1 MKDYVART
9 NPWPYPFT
17 IKDAQGTMLYTKEN
31 GAMFDMACGIAV
43 NNLGHNFE
51 KIKEVSKKT
60 IDKYAHTMV
69 YGEFYIEEQLVYA
82 EALAERFSKKSM
94 ANGTGDENRVWF
106 TTSGTEANEL
116 AIKLATLATGRKGFI
131 ALKGGFH
138 GRSLGSLSITYKPL
152 YREPFAHM
160 LSDGQTE
167 FIEPGEE
174 IPESF
179 KGRAAFFMEL
189 VQGEA
194 GVIPIDPKWAKY
206 VSDWCHENGVLLVID
221 EVQTGMGRTGYQFA
235 LDYYKDVFP
244 DIVTLGKAAGAGYPL
259 GAVVSS
265 VETFDSITIKNPF
278 THLSTFGGNPIG
290 CAAGK
295 VMFDVTGTDALLSN
309 VHDGYVAAYNVFK
322 NCEYAEIRG
331 MGLMLG
337 LVLKDGVDIDRV
349 VENIWS
355 NRVFCGRVLYA
366 NNTIRLY
373 PPLNSDFYELYNAFE
388 RVLDAVKSSV
398 KG

>member
-17 IKDAQGTMLYTKEN
+17 IKDARGSILHTKEN
-31 GAMFDMACGIAV
+31 GDMFDMACGIAV
-43 NNLGHNFE
+43 NNLGHNYQP
-51 KIKEVSKKT
+51 IKDAAIKT

-69 YGEFYIEEQLVYA
+69 YGEFYIEEQLTYA
-82 EALAERFSKKSM
+82 ESLAKRFSKKVM
-94 ANGTGDENRVWF
+94 PNGTGEENRVWF

-116 AIKLATLATGRKGFI
+116 AIKLATLTTGRKGFI

-138 GRSLGSLSITYKPL
+138 GRSLGSLSITYKPQ

-174 IPESF
+174 IPESW

-189 VQGEA
+189 IQGEA
-194 GVIPIDPKWAKY
+194 GVIPVDPEWAKY

-221 EVQTGMGRTGYQFA
+221 EVQTGMGRTGRQFA
-235 LDYYKDVFP
+235 LDTYKDVHP

-265 VETFDSITIKNPF
+265 VELFDNITTKNPF

-290 CAAGK
+290 CATGK
-295 VMFDVTGTDALLSN
+295 VMFDTTSTEDFLGN
-309 VHDGYVAAYNVFK
+309 VRDGYVAAYNVFK
-322 NCEYAEIRG
+322 DSKYSSIRG

-337 LVLKDGVDIDRV
+337 LVLEDGIDIDKV
-349 VENIWS
+349 VQNIWD
-355 NRVFCGRVLYA
+355 NKVFCGRVLYA

-373 PPLNSDFYELYNAFE
+373 PPLNSSFYELYNAFE
-388 RVLDAVKSSV
+388 RVHDAVKKSTKS
-398 KG
+398 

>member
-17 IKDAQGTMLYTKEN
+17 IEKAEGEFLSTKEN
-31 GAMFDMACGIAV
+31 GPMFDMACGIAV
-43 NNLGHNFE
+43 NNLGHNYAP
-51 KIKEVSKKT
+51 IKNAAKKT
-60 IDKYAHTMV
+60 MGKYAHTMV
-69 YGEFYIEEQLVYA
+69 YGEFYIEEQLSYA
-82 EALAERFSKKSM
+82 ELLAERFSKDNM
-94 ANGTGDENRVWF
+94 INGTGKENRVWF

-152 YREPFAHM
+152 YREPFSHM

-167 FIEPGEE
+167 FIEPGQE
-174 IPESF
+174 IPEEF
-179 KGRAAFFMEL
+179 GNRAALFMEL

-194 GVIPIDPKWAKY
+194 GVIPINPEWAKY
-206 VSDWCHENGVLLVID
+206 VSDWCHEHGVLLVID
-221 EVQTGMGRTGYQFA
+221 EVQTGMGRTGKQFA
-235 LDYYKDVFP
+235 LDHYKDVFP

-265 VETFDSITIKNPF
+265 LEMFNKITIENPF

-290 CAAGK
+290 CASGK
-295 VMFDVTGTDALLSN
+295 VMFETTAKEDLLSN
-309 VHDGYVAAYNVFK
+309 VRDGYVAASGIFQ
-322 NCEYAEIRG
+322 NCEQAKIRG

-337 LVLKDGVDIDRV
+337 LVLEEGIDIDKV
-349 VENIWS
+349 VQNIWD
-355 NRVFCGRVLYA
+355 NKVFCGRVLYA
-366 NNTIRLY
+366 SNTIRLY
-373 PPLNSDFYELYNAFE
+373 PPLNSAFYSLYDAFE
-388 RVLDAVKSSV
+388 RVLDAVQKSV

>member
-1 MKDYVART
+1 MKDYIART

-17 IKDAQGTMLYTKEN
+17 IKDAQGPILYTKEN
-31 GAMFDMACGIAV
+31 GPMFDMACGIAV
-43 NNLGHNFE
+43 NNLGHNHPR
-51 KIKEVSKKT
+51 IKKAAINTV
-60 IDKYAHTMV
+60 DKYAHTMV
-69 YGEFYIEEQLVYA
+69 YGEFYIEEQLTYA
-82 EALAERFSKKSM
+82 QMLAERFSKKVM
-94 ANGTGDENRVWF
+94 PNGTGDENRVWF

-167 FIEPGEE
+167 FIEPGQE
-174 IPESF
+174 IPEEY
-179 KGRAAFFMEL
+179 GNRAALFMEL

-194 GVIPIDPKWAKY
+194 GVIQVDPTWAKY
-206 VSDWCHENGVLLVID
+206 VSDWCHEHGVLLVID
-221 EVQTGMGRTGYQFA
+221 EVQTGFGRTGYQFA
-235 LDYYKDVFP
+235 LDYYKEVFP

-265 VETFDSITIKNPF
+265 VEVFENITTKNPF

-290 CAAGK
+290 CATGK
-295 VMFDVTGTDALLSN
+295 VMFEVTSTQELLGN
-309 VHDGYVAAYNVFK
+309 VRDGYVAAWDVF
-322 NCEYAEIRG
+322 NHCEYAKIRG

-337 LVLKDGVDIDRV
+337 LELKEGVDIDKV
-349 VENIWS
+349 VDNIWE
-355 NRVFCGRVLYA
+355 NKVFCGRVLYA

-373 PPLNSDFYELYNAFE
+373 PPLNSGFYELHDAFG
-388 RVLDAVKSSV
+388 RVLDAVQKSV

>member
-1 MKDYVART
+1 MKDYLART

-17 IKDAQGTMLYTKEN
+17 IKDAQGPNLYTKEN
-31 GAMFDMACGIAV
+31 GIMFDMACGIAV
-43 NNLGHNFE
+43 NNLGHNHP
-51 KIKEVSKKT
+51 KIKAAAINTV
-60 IDKYAHTMV
+60 DKYAHTMV
-69 YGEFYIEEQLVYA
+69 YGEFYIEEQIDYA
-82 EALAERFSKKSM
+82 EALAERFSKKNM
-94 ANGTGDENRVWF
+94 PNGTGEENRVWF

-174 IPESF
+174 IPEEF
-179 KGRAAFFMEL
+179 GQRAAFFMEL

-194 GVIPIDPKWAKY
+194 GVIPIDQEWAKY
-206 VSDWCHENGVLLVID
+206 VSDWCHEHGVLLVID
-221 EVQTGMGRTGYQFA
+221 EVQTGFGRTGRQFA
-235 LDYYKDVFP
+235 LDWYKEVNP
-244 DIVTLGKAAGAGYPL
+244 DIVTLGKALGAGYPL

-265 VETFDSITIKNPF
+265 VETFNNITIKNPF

-295 VMFDVTGTDALLSN
+295 VMFDLTSKEELLGG
-309 VHDGYVAAYNVFK
+309 VRDGYVAAWDVFNK
-322 NCEYAEIRG
+322 SKYATVRG

-337 LVLKDGVDIDRV
+337 LELKEGIDIDKV

-355 NRVFCGRVLYA
+355 NKVFCGRVLYA

-373 PPLNSDFYELYNAFE
+373 PPLNSKFYELRSAFE
-388 RVLDAVKSSV
+388 QVLDAVEKSV

>member
-1 MKDYVART
+1 MKDYLART

-17 IKDAQGTMLYTKEN
+17 IKKAEGAILYTKEN

-43 NNLGHNFE
+43 NNLGHNY
-51 KIKEVSKKT
+51 KPIRKAAKKT
-60 IDKYAHTMV
+60 INKYAHTMV
-69 YGEFYIEEQLVYA
+69 YGEFYIEEQLTYA
-82 EALAERFSKKSM
+82 KAIAERFSKKNM
-94 ANGTGDENRVWF
+94 TNGTGGENRVWF
-106 TTSGTEANEL
+106 TTSGTESNEL

-174 IPESF
+174 IPEEL
-179 KGRAAFFMEL
+179 GNRAALFMEL

-194 GVIPIDPKWAKY
+194 GVIPVDPTWAKY
-206 VSDWCHENGVLLVID
+206 VSDWCHEHGVLLVID
-221 EVQTGMGRTGYQFA
+221 EVQTGMGRTGNQFA
-235 LDYYKDVFP
+235 LDHYKEVYP

-265 VETFDSITIKNPF
+265 VELFDNITTKNPF

-290 CAAGK
+290 CATGK
-295 VMFDVTGTDALLSN
+295 VMFDKTAKKELLGS
-309 VHDGYVAAYNVFK
+309 VKDGYIAASGVFK
-322 NCEYAEIRG
+322 DCEYASIRG

-337 LVLKDGVDIDRV
+337 LELKEGVDIDKV
-349 VENIWS
+349 VQNIWD
-355 NRVFCGRVLYA
+355 NKVFCGRVLYA

-373 PPLNSDFYELYNAFE
+373 PPLNTPFHDLYNAFE
-388 RVLDAVKSSV
+388 RVFDAVTKSV